1 MNTYQLVGSVCELT
15 KKQGLIGSP
24 TPSIWVTCLLKKFAG
39 GALLIGSAASTDAI
53 TECKSG
59 RSNRMVAAKLEKMAT
74 M

>member
-39 GALLIGSAASTDAI
+39 GASLIGSAASTGAI